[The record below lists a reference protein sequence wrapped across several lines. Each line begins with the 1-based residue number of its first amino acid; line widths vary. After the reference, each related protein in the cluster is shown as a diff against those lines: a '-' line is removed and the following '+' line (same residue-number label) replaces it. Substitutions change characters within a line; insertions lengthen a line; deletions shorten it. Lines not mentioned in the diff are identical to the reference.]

1 MKNMV
6 SFSALMLA
14 MSFAPIAYASSGNVG
29 EAFARGMVLGLA
41 MMLFAGM
48 IKLLA
53 FVIQFIYNKLF
64 K

>member
-1 MKNMV
+1 
-6 SFSALMLA
+6 MLA

-29 EAFARGMVLGLA
+29 EAIVRGMVLGLA